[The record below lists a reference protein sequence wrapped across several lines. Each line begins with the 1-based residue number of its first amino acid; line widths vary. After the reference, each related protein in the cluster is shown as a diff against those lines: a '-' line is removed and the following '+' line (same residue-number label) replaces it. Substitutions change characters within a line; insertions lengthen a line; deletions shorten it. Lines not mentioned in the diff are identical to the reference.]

1 MSNDDKKYGLE
12 FIDDKVLAQIVEAE
26 IDENGKL
33 ESEEARIAL
42 YELSRRTPN

>member
-1 MSNDDKKYGLE
+1 MSNEDKKYGLE

-33 ESEEARIAL
+33 ESEEACIAF
-42 YELSRRTPN
+42 YELRCRTPN